1 MFVLLRDYYYYPIQ
15 FLKRGC
21 LKDIGN
27 DSILQ
32 GRRELMNKTEFVN
45 KIAEA
50 ANISKAAA
58 AKAVESFQEC
68 VAETLEAGEN
78 VTLTGFGTF
87 AVADRAARTGRNPQ
101 TGEAIQIPAKKVV
114 KFKVGK
120 NLKDRVK

>member
-1 MFVLLRDYYYYPIQ
+1 
-15 FLKRGC
+15 
-21 LKDIGN
+21 
-27 DSILQ
+27 
-32 GRRELMNKTEFVN
+32 MNKAEFVN

-58 AKAVESFQEC
+58 AKAVESFQNC
-68 VAETLEAGEN
+68 IAETLEVGEN

-87 AVADRAARTGRNPQ
+87 AVADRAKRTGRNPQ

-120 NLKDRVK
+120 NLADRVK